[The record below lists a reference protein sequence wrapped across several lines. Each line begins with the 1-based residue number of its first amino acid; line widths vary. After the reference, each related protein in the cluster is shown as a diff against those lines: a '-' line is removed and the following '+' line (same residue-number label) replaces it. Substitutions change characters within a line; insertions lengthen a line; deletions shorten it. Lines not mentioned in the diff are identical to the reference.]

1 MGIDIYMV
9 WEGMTPDQQKAQIT
23 GFCATAGKVGYLR
36 EAYHGGPYVTRF
48 LVAEA
53 FEGPKYEAKIPA
65 KALRERL
72 PEAMRLAIQRAKRIY
87 HEDLTEESPEV
98 STFADF
104 VRLAE
109 RMEKATGKPVTV
121 MASW

>member
-9 WEGMTPDQQKAQIT
+9 WEGMTKEQKEAQIT
-23 GFCATAGKVGYLR
+23 GFCATAGGVGYLR
-36 EAYHGGPYVTRF
+36 EAYHGSPYVTKF

-53 FEGPKYEAKIPA
+53 FQAPKCEAQIPA
-65 KALRERL
+65 KVLRERL

-87 HEDLTEESPEV
+87 REDLTEQSPEV

-104 VRLAE
+104 VELAE
-109 RMEKATGKPVTV
+109 RRERETGKPVTIL
-121 MASW
+121 ASW